1 MEPAPKQT
9 DAPEK
14 LRDFQRNPTYERKVV
29 AFYDILGWRAE
40 IENAGTDQNK
50 IGNLRRLILQ
60 HSRMLRLPVASPV
73 NVSTFSDNI
82 VISSIPSKEITP
94 YFLREIATI
103 QLMTASMGFLLRG
116 GIAVGE
122 IIHDEEVV
130 FGPALNRAYELESKV
145 AIYPR
150 IVVDEPVLKIG
161 KIAGFDFVEDGIHF
175 LDPFTAD
182 FFEHWFARS
191 EEREGPNPAFLEAG
205 ISSVARSL
213 KHVPGQIALQ
223 EILETLKRR
232 IRSPLDAKE
241 WAKVAWLY
249 DRIAKRLGVPPAAS
263 YPRVRPEKSSAQGS
277 E

>member
-1 MEPAPKQT
+1 VETASEQT
-9 DAPEK
+9 EIPEK
-14 LRDFQRNPTYERKVV
+14 LRDFQRNPTYECRVV
-29 AFYDILGWRAE
+29 AFYDILGWRRE
-40 IENAGTDQNK
+40 IENAGTDPK
-50 IGNLRRLILQ
+50 KVGDLRRLILQ
-60 HSRMLRLPVASPV
+60 HSRMLRLPVESPV

-82 VISSIPSKEITP
+82 VISSVPDKEITP
-94 YFLREIATI
+94 YFLREMATI

-116 GIAVGE
+116 GIVVGD

-161 KIAGFDFVEDGIHF
+161 EIAGFDFVEDHIHF
-175 LDPFTAD
+175 LDPFTGD

-205 ISSVARSL
+205 IPSVGGSL
-213 KHVPGQIALQ
+213 KHVPGYVALRG
-223 EILETLKRR
+223 ILESLKKR
-232 IRSPLDAKE
+232 IRSPLEDKE

-249 DRIAKRLGVPPAAS
+249 DRIAQRLGVPPAAS
-263 YPRVRPEKSSAQGS
+263 YPRVRPENAVR
-277 E
+277 